1 MKAILLSMALI
12 NAVQVD
18 GLHDTQKDNAVLQA
32 VSNIVHSGEV
42 YTIFDMMEKWGL
54 TLKQAES
61 IDFDLL
67 DQDSVDSVGGFN
79 PFSVEKEHFSW
90 LTKEEKYK
98 FLRYRRAELGVCF
111 EDEVYNKETK
121 TCEVK
126 K

>member
-32 VSNIVHSGEV
+32 VADIVHSGEV

-61 IDFDLL
+61 IDLL
-67 DQDSVDSVGGFN
+67 NQDSVDSVGGFN

-98 FLRYRRAELGVCF
+98 FLRYRRAELGICF
-111 EDEVYNKETK
+111 EDEVYKNETK

-126 K
+126 

>member
-32 VSNIVHSGEV
+32 VADIVHSGEV

-61 IDFDLL
+61 IDFSLL
-67 DQDSVDSVGGFN
+67 DQDSIDSVGGFN

-98 FLRYRRAELGVCF
+98 FLRYRRPELGICF
-111 EDEVYNKETK
+111 EDEVYKNETK

-126 K
+126 